1 MAVEPQ
7 LLRGCSRSGTEFAAP
22 WKPVGN
28 RDHTGAKQ
36 AIQKADMHTGP
47 TELLKRWPFGM
58 VRRGI
63 ASRDRSMWVQCW
75 PVGSN
80 MPEILIIDCDDSYR
94 DSLDE
99 SIERLGY
106 NAAWVQNLSDGL
118 ERLSKR
124 LFEVVL
130 LQSRLPE
137 GQSVDVLPRILEM
150 PSAPEVIIFADSGDP
165 DEAERTYF
173 NRLFTSFV
181 LKSEELD
188 QLRDAARKILG
199 QSKEYQRLIQDLR

>member
-1 MAVEPQ
+1 
-7 LLRGCSRSGTEFAAP
+7 
-22 WKPVGN
+22 
-28 RDHTGAKQ
+28 
-36 AIQKADMHTGP
+36 
-47 TELLKRWPFGM
+47 
-58 VRRGI
+58 
-63 ASRDRSMWVQCW
+63 
-75 PVGSN
+75 
-80 MPEILIIDCDDSYR
+80 MPEILIIDCDDSYH

-106 NAAWVQNLSDGL
+106 KAAWVQNLSDGL

-188 QLRDAARKILG
+188 QLRDAARRILG